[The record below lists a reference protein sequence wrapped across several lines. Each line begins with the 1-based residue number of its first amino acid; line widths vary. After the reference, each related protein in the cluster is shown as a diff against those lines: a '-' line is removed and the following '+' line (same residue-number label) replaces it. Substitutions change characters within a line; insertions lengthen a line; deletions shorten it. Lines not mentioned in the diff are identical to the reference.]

1 MLVARQALAV
11 LVGCITR
18 RIRVAELIYVSHA
31 AAAFFT
37 IANLCQMIRAWQ
49 SKLRGRRYW
58 RPWQAELYPGARVG
72 LVQAG
77 NLGDVVHTLPMAGA
91 IKAACPTATIVFI
104 GRRYTE
110 SLVRA
115 SRYVDEFFDAELA
128 KRDADAVAAQKLDI
142 LLNPY
147 RWSEITRAAV
157 RARVPVRIGNLR
169 RRNTLLL
176 GCNRFVFYGRAR
188 SGLNEGALNIR
199 DLRALGLRLE
209 PSNAE
214 MAALAGLS
222 RLEPLAAEHRALLAP
237 GHFHLLLQTKTD
249 GHAREWPLEHFF
261 TLVRLLAA
269 DRVQVILSGTAAEGD
284 IVRTACP
291 ALLAEPNVTDAFGRF
306 TLPQLLAFIAAADG
320 IVSASTGPLHLAA
333 VLGIHALGI
342 FPGRL
347 SLNGKRWFPLGP
359 KGEALQA
366 VEFCPRNAKCDLSL
380 GGPCQCTIS
389 ITPQMV
395 YERVMA
401 WSNDRKPLAVQLSS
415 RARTAISN
423 R

>member
-1 MLVARQALAV
+1 MR
-11 LVGCITR
+11 G
-18 RIRVAELIYVSHA
+18 
-31 AAAFFT
+31 
-37 IANLCQMIRAWQ
+37 QMMRAWQ
-49 SKLRGRRYW
+49 SKHPGRRYW
-58 RPWQAELYPGARVG
+58 WQAELFPDARVG

-147 RWSEITRAAV
+147 RWKEIARTAA

-188 SGLNEGALNIR
+188 TGLNEGALNIR

-209 PSNAE
+209 PSNTE
-214 MAALAGLS
+214 MAALAGIS
-222 RLEPLAAEHRALLAP
+222 RLEPLASEHRALFAP

-249 GHAREWPLEHFF
+249 GHGREWPLEHFF

-269 DRVQVILSGTAAEGD
+269 ERIQVILSGTAAQGN

-291 ALLAEPNVTDAFGRF
+291 ALLTVPNVTDAFGRF

-320 IVSASTGPLHLAA
+320 IVSASTGPVHLAA

-342 FPGRL
+342 FPGRD

-389 ITPQMV
+389 VTPQMV

-401 WSNDRKPLAVQLSS
+401 WFNDRKRLAVQLPS
-415 RARTAISN
+415 AELATVE
-423 R
+423 

>member
-1 MLVARQALAV
+1 MPP
-11 LVGCITR
+11 
-18 RIRVAELIYVSHA
+18 VAEATSTCCLGSLHYTAQTNRRVDLHLTHMQRA
-31 AAAFFT
+31 AANSFT
-37 IANLCQMIRAWQ
+37 IANLSQMIRAWQ
-49 SKLRGRRYW
+49 SKHRGRRHW
-58 RPWQAELYPGARVG
+58 RPWKAELYPGARVG
-72 LVQAG
+72 LAQAG

-104 GRRYTE
+104 ARRYTE

-128 KRDADAVAAQKLDI
+128 KRDADAVTAQRLDI

-147 RWSEITRAAV
+147 RWSGIARTAV
-157 RARVPVRIGNLR
+157 SARVPVRIGNLR
-169 RRNTLLL
+169 RRNTLLR
-176 GCNRFVFYGRAR
+176 CNRFVFYGRRRA
-188 SGLNEGALNIR
+188 GLNEGALNLR

-214 MAALAGLS
+214 MATLAGIS
-222 RLEPLAAEHRALLAP
+222 RLEPLTAEHRALFAP
-237 GHFHLLLQTKTD
+237 GRFHLLLQAKTD
-249 GHAREWPLEHFF
+249 GHGREWPLEHFF

-269 DRVQVILSGTAAEGD
+269 ERVQVILSGTAAEGD

-291 ALLAEPNVTDAFGRF
+291 ALLGEPNVTDAFGRF

-320 IVSASTGPLHLAA
+320 MVSPSTGPVHLAA

-342 FPGRL
+342 FPGRDC
-347 SLNGKRWFPLGP
+347 LNGKRWFPLGP
-359 KGEALQA
+359 KSEALQV
-366 VEFCPRNAKCDLSL
+366 VEFCPRNAQCDLSL
-380 GGPCQCTIS
+380 GGPCRCTIS

-401 WSNDRKPLAVQLSS
+401 WV
-415 RARTAISN
+415 
-423 R
+423 

>member
-1 MLVARQALAV
+1 MQR
-11 LVGCITR
+11 
-18 RIRVAELIYVSHA
+18 A
-31 AAAFFT
+31 AAALFT
-37 IANLCQMIRAWQ
+37 IANLAQMIRAWQ
-49 SKLRGRRYW
+49 SKHRARRYW
-58 RPWQAELYPGARVG
+58 RPWQAELHPGARVG
-72 LVQAG
+72 LAQAG

-91 IKAACPTATIVFI
+91 IKAGCPTATIVFI

-128 KRDADAVAAQKLDI
+128 KRDADAVAGQKLDI

-188 SGLNEGALNIR
+188 SGLNESALNIR

-222 RLEPLAAEHRALLAP
+222 RLEPLAAEHRALFAP

-249 GHAREWPLEHFF
+249 GHARE
-261 TLVRLLAA
+261 
-269 DRVQVILSGTAAEGD
+269 
-284 IVRTACP
+284 
-291 ALLAEPNVTDAFGRF
+291 
-306 TLPQLLAFIAAADG
+306 
-320 IVSASTGPLHLAA
+320 
-333 VLGIHALGI
+333 ALGI
-342 FPGRL
+342 FPGRR

>member
-1 MLVARQALAV
+1 MFKTILSNNGAGSKANIRSAKGHVRFTPNSGHVRCNRPRPLRAEATSTSV
-11 LVGCITR
+11 LVELHYAMHTSR
-18 RIRVAELIYVSHA
+18 RVDPRFTHMQRA
-31 AAAFFT
+31 ASALFI
-37 IANLCQMIRAWQ
+37 IANLSQVIGAWQ
-49 SKLRGRRYW
+49 SKHGGRRYW

-147 RWSEITRAAV
+147 RWKEIARTAA

-176 GCNRFVFYGRAR
+176 GCNRFVFYGRSR
-188 SGLNEGALNIR
+188 SGLNEGALNMR
-199 DLRALGLRLE
+199 DLRALGLRLQ
-209 PSNAE
+209 PSNTE

-222 RLEPLAAEHRALLAP
+222 RLVPLAAEHRALLAP

-249 GHAREWPLEHFF
+249 GHGREWPLAHFF

-269 DRVQVILSGTAAEGD
+269 ERVQVILSGTTAEGD

-306 TLPQLLAFIAAADG
+306 ALPQLLAFIAAADG
-320 IVSASTGPLHLAA
+320 IVSASTGPCISPRCLAFMHSA
-333 VLGIHALGI
+333 FSPGGIA
-342 FPGRL
+342 
-347 SLNGKRWFPLGP
+347 
-359 KGEALQA
+359 
-366 VEFCPRNAKCDLSL
+366 
-380 GGPCQCTIS
+380 
-389 ITPQMV
+389 
-395 YERVMA
+395 
-401 WSNDRKPLAVQLSS
+401 
-415 RARTAISN
+415 
-423 R
+423 

>member
-1 MLVARQALAV
+1 MQR
-11 LVGCITR
+11 
-18 RIRVAELIYVSHA
+18 A
-31 AAAFFT
+31 AAALFT
-37 IANLCQMIRAWQ
+37 IANLSQMIRAWQ
-49 SKLRGRRYW
+49 SKHRARRYW
-58 RPWQAELYPGARVG
+58 RPWQAELHPGARVG
-72 LVQAG
+72 LAQAG

-91 IKAACPTATIVFI
+91 IKAGCPTATIVFI

-188 SGLNEGALNIR
+188 SGLNESALNIR

-222 RLEPLAAEHRALLAP
+222 RLEPLAAEHRALFAP

-269 DRVQVILSGTAAEGD
+269 ERVQVILSGTAAEGH

-320 IVSASTGPLHLAA
+320 IVSASTGPVHLAA

-342 FPGRL
+342 FPGRR

-366 VEFCPRNAKCDLSL
+366 VEFCPRNAKCDLCL